1 LQVKKEIRKLPVNQ
15 IRAAVSDGSINES
28 DRTVE
33 LVWTT
38 GSKGLRSSWGESF
51 YEELSLD
58 PKAVDMSRLQ
68 EGAPLLANH
77 NRDSL
82 DSVVGVVEKAWLTPT
97 EGRALVRFAS
107 DAASDLVFQK
117 VKEKVLRNV
126 SVGYSVSSYEDV
138 SGKNDE
144 VRTYRAVRWQPQELS
159 IVPIGFDQKAQVR
172 NELLIESEVE
182 IVHRSETFKEGS
194 VMPPEEI
201 KPVETP
207 VVEAAPQIDV
217 KEIETRAVE
226 AERTRVQEIAHI
238 VDVAGLDK
246 SIATQFIARG
256 ASVDEA
262 RKEVFTKMSE
272 KSKATQV
279 SGAAPSVEIT
289 RDEKQSKIDGVSNLL
304 LHKMNSKNP
313 LDENG
318 KRFYGMSMVRI
329 AEDLIGGRHG
339 LNDIQLATRA
349 LTTSDFSNI
358 LANVAEKSM
367 RQAYNIQPQTF
378 KPFVKEGTLRNYKTA
393 NRLMLGDFPSLDA
406 ISEHGEFKYGK
417 MSESKETIQLAR
429 YGKAMSFTK
438 EMLVNDD
445 LGAFN
450 DFAGKSA
457 RACARLESSLVYTST
472 LVANPTMGDG
482 IALFHASHNNYVSSG
497 TTINVANIATMSNL
511 IRAQTTLD
519 GVDYADL
526 TPKFLICGPAMELLA
541 LQYTSAAFQP
551 TAQSSINPFAG
562 RLSVIVDP
570 RISGNGW
577 YLACDPSEIDTI
589 ELAKLEGQESPIVTI
604 AQNPT
609 KPGALEIFVEHN
621 VGAAV
626 LDYRGLAFNA
636 GT

>member
-1 LQVKKEIRKLPVNQ
+1 MKKEIRKLPVNQ
-15 IRAAVSDGSINES
+15 MRAAVSDGSINES

-107 DAASDLVFQK
+107 DPASDLVFQK

-172 NELLIESEVE
+172 NELLTESDVE
-182 IVHRSETFKEGS
+182 IVHRSE
-194 VMPPEEI
+194 PPTENVQMDEV

-289 RDEKQSKIDGVSNLL
+289 RDEKQAKIDGVSNLL
-304 LHKMNSKNP
+304 LHKMNSKNQ

-367 RQAYNIQPQTF
+367 RQAYNVQPQTF

-393 NRLMLGDFPSLDA
+393 NRLMLGDFPSLSA
-406 ISEHGEFKYGK
+406 ISEHGEFTYGK

-450 DFAGKSA
+450 DFASKSA
-457 RACARLESSLVYTST
+457 RACARLESNLVYTST
-472 LVANPTMGDG
+472 LVGNPTMSDG
-482 IALFHASHNNYVSSG
+482 NTLFHASHSNYVSSG
-497 TTINVANIATMSNL
+497 TAINVANIGIMWNL

-526 TPKFLICGPAMELLA
+526 TPKFLICGPANTILA
-541 LQYTSAAFQP
+541 HQYTSAAFQP
-551 TAQSSINPFAG
+551 TASSSINPYAG
-562 RLSVIVDP
+562 RLTVIEDP